1 MQVRVLGEMRACCSQ
16 KDVGRAQI
24 LVNVLPF
31 KLPIYTL
38 FAIYFSSDGLPVL
51 IYRF

>member
-1 MQVRVLGEMRACCSQ
+1 MQASVLGEMRACCMH
-16 KDVGRAQI
+16 KDVGRPQI
-24 LVNVLPF
+24 LVKVLPF

-38 FAIYFSSDGLPVL
+38 FAIYFSSDGIPVL